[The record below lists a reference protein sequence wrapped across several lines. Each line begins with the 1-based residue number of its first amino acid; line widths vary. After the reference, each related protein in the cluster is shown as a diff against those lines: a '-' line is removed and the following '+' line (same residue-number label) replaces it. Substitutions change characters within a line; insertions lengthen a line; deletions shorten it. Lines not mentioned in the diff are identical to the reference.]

1 MIFLGATV
9 TGTDVLKTTLGDNIN
24 VIDVMNCLIN
34 DLYVSANADYN
45 KQNDSLIWDINT
57 IFWATFQGNLL
68 AGNILIPI
76 SAISSMRIKVREY
89 GDTLWRTIYEYEINS
104 EEDFNFAKTYYYLKG
119 NKTQYEVAIVPVLNS
134 TEANYITNTVIS
146 DFDGCYLCTQAK
158 QYHAFVNL
166 SLEVTTN
173 QNKEFITTLGR
184 KKPFAIS
191 NGMSQYD
198 TLSMSTSFVPVKDN
212 CQLDFENA
220 VAYRREVNNFLTE
233 NQAMILKDNKGR
245 RWMVSTG
252 NTISQS
258 VDGHPDNIIYN
269 IEFTEI
275 GDSDS
280 TTDLYNAGLSDVD
293 VEGV

>member
-9 TGTDVLKTTLGDNIN
+9 TGTDVLKVTLGDTIN
-24 VIDVMNCLIN
+24 VVDIMNCLIN

-146 DFDGCYLCTQAK
+146 DFNGCYLCTQAK

-191 NGMSQYD
+191 NGISQYD

-245 RWMVSTG
+245 RWMVSAG

>member
-9 TGTDVLKTTLGDNIN
+9 TGTDVLKVTLGDTIN
-24 VIDVMNCLIN
+24 VVDIMNCLIN

-119 NKTQYEVAIVPVLNS
+119 NKTRYEVAIVPVLNS

-220 VAYRREVNNFLTE
+220 MAYRREVNNFLTE

-245 RWMVSTG
+245 RWMVSAG
-252 NTISQS
+252 NTISQA

-275 GDSDS
+275 GDIDS

>member
-9 TGTDVLKTTLGDNIN
+9 TGTDTLKTTLNDNIN
-24 VIDVMNCLIN
+24 AVDVMKCLIN

-158 QYHAFVNL
+158 QYHAFINL

-198 TLSMSTSFVPVKDN
+198 TLSMSTSFVPMKDN

-220 VAYRREVNNFLTE
+220 VAYRREINKFLTE
-233 NQAMILKDNKGR
+233 NQAIILKDNRGR
-245 RWMVSTG
+245 RWMVSAG
-252 NTISQS
+252 NTISQT

-269 IEFTEI
+269 IDFTEV

>member
-9 TGTDVLKTTLGDNIN
+9 TGTDILKATLGDTIN
-24 VIDVMNCLIN
+24 VVDIMNCLIN

-119 NKTQYEVAIVPVLNS
+119 NKTRYEVAIVPVLNS

-220 VAYRREVNNFLTE
+220 MAYRREVNNFLTE

-245 RWMVSTG
+245 RWMVSAG

>member
-9 TGTDVLKTTLGDNIN
+9 TGTDVLKATLGDTIN
-24 VIDVMNCLIN
+24 VVDIMNCLIN

-245 RWMVSTG
+245 RWMVSAG

>member
-9 TGTDVLKTTLGDNIN
+9 TGTDVLKVTLGDTIN
-24 VIDVMNCLIN
+24 VVDIMNCLIN

-119 NKTQYEVAIVPVLNS
+119 NKTRYEVAIVPVLNS

-220 VAYRREVNNFLTE
+220 MAYRREVNNFLTE

-245 RWMVSTG
+245 RWMVSAG
-252 NTISQS
+252 NTISQA

-275 GDSDS
+275 GNIDS